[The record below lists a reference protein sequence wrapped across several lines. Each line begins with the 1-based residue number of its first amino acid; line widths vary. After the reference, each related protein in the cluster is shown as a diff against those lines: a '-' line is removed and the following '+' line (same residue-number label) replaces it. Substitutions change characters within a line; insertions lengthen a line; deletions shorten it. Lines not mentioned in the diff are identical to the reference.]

1 MLKPSHLQHKLRTLR
16 LGGMLDTLDLRLDQA
31 QQGPLGYLE
40 FLELLLEDEIGRRA
54 AKSLTS
60 RVVKAHFEEQKTLE
74 EFDWSFNPTI
84 PTARIRDL
92 ASGQFIARKESIL
105 LCGPV
110 GVGKTFLAQAL
121 GHQACR
127 IGYSVLFTKTAR
139 LLADLGGG
147 RADGT
152 WAIRLR
158 RYLHPEVLILDDFG
172 LREFSLSQAEDIYE
186 LVCERCRAGSMI
198 VTSNRSPQDWY
209 GLFPNPV
216 LAESTLDRLIN
227 RAHHLTLVGKSYRPL
242 QRPDRAIALAEEAT
256 RN

>member
-1 MLKPSHLQHKLRTLR
+1 MLKPSHLQSKLRALR
-16 LGGMLDTLDLRLDQA
+16 LGGMLETLDLRLDQA
-31 QQGPLGYLE
+31 GQGRLGYLE

-54 AKSLTS
+54 AKGLAS
-60 RVVKAHFEEQKTLE
+60 RVSKAHFEEQKTLE

-84 PTARIRDL
+84 PAARIRDL
-92 ASGQFIARKESIL
+92 ATGQFIARKESVL

-110 GVGKTFLAQAL
+110 GVGKTFIAQAL

-127 IGYSVLFTKTAR
+127 LGYSVLFTKMTR

-152 WAIRLR
+152 WAVRLR
-158 RYLHPEVLILDDFG
+158 RYLHPDVLIIDDFG
-172 LREFSLSQAEDIYE
+172 LKEFTLPQAEDTYE
-186 LVCERCRAGSMI
+186 LICERCRAGSII

-209 GLFPNPV
+209 ALFPNPV
-216 LAESTLDRLIN
+216 LAESALDRLIN

-242 QRPDRAIALAEEAT
+242 QRPGRSSTIAEET
-256 RN
+256 TSD